1 MFMMKLK
8 VKNRNKHG
16 RNAMV
21 FTKLHTST
29 F

>member
-16 RNAMV
+16 RNVMV
-21 FTKLHTST
+21 FTELHTST